1 MEWNGMDGKGTNY
14 VGEWQSFWGKYQT
27 EREWGKQLISSG
39 TVHYTTRE
47 LQWRHAWFLSPQSAL
62 QPVRNPLCACLY
74 FPVCIAARSP
84 LSVSIF
90 LHESMFLIPCV
101 CLCVCLCTTKYD
113 CTCVHISNTG
123 FAGIKHS
130 QWPRVLLTCNVY
142 HHLIVSLIR
151 M

>member
-1 MEWNGMDGKGTNY
+1 MAILLRQVSNRARMRQATDQQRHSSLHHQGTS
-14 VGEWQSFWGKYQT
+14 VTS
-27 EREWGKQLISSG
+27 RLVS
-39 TVHYTTRE
+39 
-47 LQWRHAWFLSPQSAL
+47 LPQSAL

-130 QWPRVLLTCNVY
+130 QWPRVLLTCKVY